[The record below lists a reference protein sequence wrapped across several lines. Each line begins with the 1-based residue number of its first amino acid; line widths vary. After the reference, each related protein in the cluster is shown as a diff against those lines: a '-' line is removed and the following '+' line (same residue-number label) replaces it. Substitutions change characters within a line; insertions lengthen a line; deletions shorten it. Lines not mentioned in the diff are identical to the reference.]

1 MPKFDIQFG
10 SNSNWSIDFEGRLV
24 EPQTKTATA
33 IDDDLQAKVWDSL
46 ANPLDFPPFE
56 QAIVPGDR
64 IAILVDPLVPR
75 MAELVA
81 ACVRYLMDKG
91 VQVEQLVIVLAG
103 HEPTDAEALRVQL
116 TKIEASDVLIELHDA
131 DDSTKVAYVA
141 ANEDSD
147 PIYLNR
153 TVVDADVILPI
164 LCGRGRS
171 ALDYLGANSV
181 FPLLSNRATR
191 GEFYSLRKLGEKVEH
206 TKLTSWADQAA
217 WWVGMMFVLEV
228 VPASGHHIAAVLSG
242 TPAAVEPEVQKWM
255 DRYWQVE
262 GKSCEAVIAMLEG
275 GPSQQTWENLA
286 RSLHTARQLARN
298 NGSIILC
305 TELTRTP
312 GEGLQKLRSNSSS
325 DSIARKL
332 ASDAADDALAAAVIL
347 EATKDCHVYL
357 VSQLPEE
364 IVEGLGMGPIRDSHQ
379 LEHLVNQHRT
389 CGLLTS
395 AQHRSFREAESAT
408 AGS

>member
-10 SNSNWSIDFEGRLV
+10 SNSNWSIDFEGRL
-24 EPQTKTATA
+24 EPQAKTANA
-33 IDDDLQAKVWDSL
+33 IGDDLQAKVWDSL

-64 IAILVDPLVPR
+64 IAVLVDPLVPR

-81 ACVRYLMDKG
+81 ACVRYLVDKG
-91 VQVEQLVIVLAG
+91 VQIEQLVIVLAG
-103 HEPTDAEALRVQL
+103 HEPKDAEALHIQL
-116 TKIEASDVLIELHDA
+116 TQVEAAEVPIELHDA

-141 ANEDSD
+141 ANEDSN

-153 TVVDADVILPI
+153 SVVDADVILPI

-171 ALDYLGANSV
+171 ALDYLGTNSV

-206 TKLTSWADQAA
+206 TKLTAWADQAA
-217 WWVGMMFVLEV
+217 WWVGMIFVLEV
-228 VPASGHHIAAVLSG
+228 VPASGHQIAAVISG

-255 DRYWQVE
+255 DQYWQVE

-286 RSLHTARQLARN
+286 RALHTARQLARN
-298 NGSIILC
+298 GGSIILC
-305 TELTRTP
+305 TELSKTP
-312 GEGLQKLRSNSSS
+312 GEGLQKLRSNSSN

-332 ASDAADDALAAAVIL
+332 ATDAADDALAAAVIL

-357 VSQLPEE
+357 VSQMPDE
-364 IVEGLGMGPIRDSHQ
+364 IVEGLGMSPVRDAHQ
-379 LEHLVNQHRT
+379 LEHLVNQHST

-395 AQHRSFREAESAT
+395 AQHQSFHNAESVT
-408 AGS
+408 IRS